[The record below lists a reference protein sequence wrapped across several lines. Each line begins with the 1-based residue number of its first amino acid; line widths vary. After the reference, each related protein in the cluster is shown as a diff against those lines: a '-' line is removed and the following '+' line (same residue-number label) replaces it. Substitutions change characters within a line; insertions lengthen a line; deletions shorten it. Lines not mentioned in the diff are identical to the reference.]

1 MLFDDKQMS
10 WEWIKFKIREF
21 SNKFSKTVAWNRKK
35 EELESLKAY
44 EKVIQELCPSDD
56 SLYNLEKI
64 KAQLELI
71 EEKMTEGIIVRA
83 RARWHE
89 FGEKSSKYF
98 LNLEKKNHI
107 CKHIRKLNL
116 SGVITSNPFKILEGA
131 KFFYKNLYTSKCVDL
146 NVEDSRGFF
155 ENENIPKL
163 SEEFTEIC
171 EGKVRI
177 DEITEVLK
185 SFKDNKAPDIDGLPA
200 EFYKAFWHLLGETL
214 VDSLNAAFD

>member
-21 SNKFSKTVAWNRKK
+21 SIKFSKTVAWNRKK

-44 EKVIQELCPSDD
+44 ETLKVIQELCPSDD

-71 EEKMTEGIIVRA
+71 EEKMMEGIIVRA

-98 LNLEKKNHI
+98 LNLEK
-107 CKHIRKLNL
+107 
-116 SGVITSNPFKILEGA
+116 
-131 KFFYKNLYTSKCVDL
+131 
-146 NVEDSRGFF
+146 
-155 ENENIPKL
+155 
-163 SEEFTEIC
+163 
-171 EGKVRI
+171 
-177 DEITEVLK
+177 
-185 SFKDNKAPDIDGLPA
+185 
-200 EFYKAFWHLLGETL
+200 
-214 VDSLNAAFD
+214 